1 MSKDMEAGA
10 SVVLLDVSLARL
22 TGADLQRALQDMCK
36 TLGFILRKW
45 VAVEGAYAGD
55 GSM

>member
-1 MSKDMEAGA
+1 M
-10 SVVLLDVSLARL
+10 VLLDVSLARL
-22 TGADLQRALQDMCK
+22 TGADLQRALQDMFK
-36 TLGFILRKW
+36 TLGFIRRKW